1 MGCFI
6 KELAQYSPESLE
18 ILHQVKE
25 ILVSDKQA
33 LKSWDLSWSLIFII
47 NGKANHWLAQGQVN
61 DRTIEAETTQKS
73 GSKR

>member
-6 KELAQYSPESLE
+6 KEQAQYSPESLE

-33 LKSWDLSWSLIFII
+33 LKPWDLSWSLIFII

-61 DRTIEAETTQKS
+61 ARTIEAETTQKS